1 MQCVH
6 IPEHTKPLIMLNG
19 YWGSQQYEQQDHLWG
34 RHFPPCINIPI
45 INKNPTGIWS
55 VSVSQAGVNQ
65 QHKCGLWGVL
75 QANLHINCS
84 ALQQAEREVGFRVVA
99 GERLICREKE
109 KRFKCLRILCLLAP
123 CYDLVLEQNTDVKE
137 KLPSAIL
144 SCTVT
149 AAGVGCERG
158 RGGCSSITWNFTSP
172 GESAEEL
179 HPTINLWREGDWRI
193 WIFLKQ
199 YTFEKQLLIKALLK
213 EQKQNERE
221 HNGNKNKLRMKPWWR
236 TCEIRKPFTRSWYL
250 IYLKAAGL
258 VSNCAPHKKQVTM

>member
-84 ALQQAEREVGFRVVA
+84 ALQEAEREVGFRVVA

-109 KRFKCLRILCLLAP
+109 KRFNKVFKNTLPTGSTLWSGAWTEHMLKKNYLRQFSVAQWQR
-123 CYDLVLEQNTDVKE
+123 LVLAVREEEEAVH
-137 KLPSAIL
+137 PSH
-144 SCTVT
+144 
-149 AAGVGCERG
+149 E
-158 RGGCSSITWNFTSP
+158 TS
-172 GESAEEL
+172 L
-179 HPTINLWREGDWRI
+179 HLENL
-193 WIFLKQ
+193 
-199 YTFEKQLLIKALLK
+199 
-213 EQKQNERE
+213 
-221 HNGNKNKLRMKPWWR
+221 LRNYIP
-236 TCEIRKPFTRSWYL
+236 P
-250 IYLKAAGL
+250 
-258 VSNCAPHKKQVTM
+258 